1 MGSSW
6 TESEFGSEVT
16 ELTNQYKAK
25 EIGRRQF
32 MKRLGAAGIGVAA
45 AASILAAC
53 GDDEEPEAAPA
64 TTQAAA
70 QATTT
75 TAAMAETEETPDTTA
90 AMAETEMVEDE
101 MMGPAVGGTL
111 REGYNRDVSKHD
123 PLTTNWYDPAF
134 FAVYEAI
141 LSNDPSGAT
150 VPQFASDFSASD
162 DGLEYR
168 FTIPDG
174 KLSHSGGTINAEM
187 VAEFYRSI
195 QQYSFIAGLA
205 APVDTYVAEGNEV
218 VMKMKNPWV
227 GALGPHKTGYW
238 RIVNINTWKEHSVN
252 EDGSLNAAS
261 TYGTELVDGTG
272 PFTHE
277 EWVPGSHVL
286 VRRWDDYPGSLTP
299 FFENTGTAYLDAIR
313 WTVITEA
320 GQRATQLE
328 NGDIDTLINP
338 AHQDIGRLESNSDL
352 TVIRHPEWSGY
363 HLAMNRDYAEYFGDR
378 LTRQGLSHSLDREG
392 MVQAILFGNGA
403 PTYGPFP
410 TTDRNYEPAV
420 EQFNQFDIDLANQ
433 KLDRAGWVRG
443 GDGVRERDGVRF
455 EFRYLVEDETVQKS
469 VAEAV
474 QAQFANVGVRA
485 NLDVVDRA
493 LAFEQQSGPGRDA
506 VEMSLFFWLWPIPLD
521 VLILFGGSQF
531 IPVPNFSHAVEPR
544 VDDAIASWQTS
555 ANETQAQAAA
565 SQFQLAWAEELP
577 FIPIMN
583 QNATFVHNN
592 KVHGWQPFVWNLYPY
607 YNDTWIEA

>member
-16 ELTNQYKAK
+16 ELTKQYKAR

-53 GDDEEPEAAPA
+53 GDGEEPAATPA
-64 TTQAAA
+64 TTQPAA
-70 QATTT
+70 ATTT
-75 TAAMAETEETPDTTA
+75 TAAMVEDDEAPGTTQAMEETETTEA
-90 AMAETEMVEDE
+90 A
-101 MMGPAVGGTL
+101 MMGPVVGGTL

-150 VPQFASDFSASD
+150 VPQFASGFSASD

-168 FTIPDG
+168 FTIPEG

-205 APVDTYVAEGNEV
+205 APVDTYEADGSDV

-227 GALGPHKTGYW
+227 GVLGPHKTGYW
-238 RIVNINTWKEHSVN
+238 RIVNINTWKEHSVAD
-252 EDGSLNAAS
+252 DGSLDAGS
-261 TYGTELVDGTG
+261 PYGTELADGTG

-277 EWVPGSHVL
+277 EWLAGSHVL
-286 VRRWDDYPGSLTP
+286 VKRWDDYPGSQTP
-299 FFENTGTAYLDAIR
+299 FFDNKGPAYLDGVR

-328 NGDIDTLINP
+328 NGDIDTLIGP
-338 AHQDIGRLESNSDL
+338 AHQDIGRLESNPDL

-363 HLAMNRDYAEYFGDR
+363 MLSMNRDYPEYFGDR
-378 LTRQGLSHSLDREG
+378 LTRQALSHALDREG

-410 TTDRNYEPAV
+410 TTDRNYESAV

-443 GDGVRERDGVRF
+443 GDGVREREGVRF

-474 QAQFANVGVRA
+474 QAQFTNIGVRA
-485 NLDVVDRA
+485 NIDVTDRA
-493 LAFEQQSGPGRDA
+493 VAAAQRSAAGREA

-521 VLILFGGSQF
+521 VLVLFAGSNF
-531 IPVPNFSHAVEPR
+531 IPVPNFSHAIEPR
-544 VDDAIASWQTS
+544 IDDAIGSWQAS
-555 ANETQAQAAA
+555 ANDSQAQSAA

-577 FIPIMN
+577 YIPIMN
-583 QNATFVHNN
+583 QNASFVHHN

>member
-1 MGSSW
+1 MGNSW
-6 TESEFGSEVT
+6 IEDEFGPEVA
-16 ELTNQYKAK
+16 ELTEQYKAK
-25 EIGRRQF
+25 RLSRRTF
-32 MKRLGAAGIGVAA
+32 MKRLGVAGIGIVAA
-45 AASILAAC
+45 STILAAC
-53 GDDEEPEAAPA
+53 GDDDAEG
-64 TTQAAA
+64 
-70 QATTT
+70 TTT
-75 TAAMAETEETPDTTA
+75 TAGAGATAGTAATTA
-90 AMAETEMVEDE
+90 PTPTEPAEMQPV
-101 MMGPAVGGTL
+101 AGGTL

-134 FAVYEAI
+134 FAIYEAI
-141 LSNDPSGAT
+141 LSNDPSGAD
-150 VPQFASDFSASD
+150 VPQFASDFSVSA

-168 FTIPDG
+168 FTIPEG

-195 QQYSFIAGLA
+195 QQFSFIAGLA

-238 RIVNINTWKEHSVN
+238 RIININTWK
-252 EDGSLNAAS
+252 DQSLTAEGELDAAS
-261 TYGTELVDGTG
+261 TYGTESADGTG

-286 VRRWDDYPGSLTP
+286 VNRWDDYPGSQTP
-299 FFENTGTAYLDAIR
+299 FFENKGAAHLDAIR
-313 WTVITEA
+313 WTVITES

-363 HLAMNRDYAEYFGDR
+363 HLAMNRDYDEFFGDV
-378 LTRQGLSHSLDREG
+378 LTRQGLSHSLDRTG
-392 MVQAILFGNGA
+392 MVNAILFDNGA
-403 PTYGPFP
+403 PTFGPFP
-410 TTDRNYEPAV
+410 TTDRNYDPAV
-420 EQFNQFDIDLANQ
+420 EQFNQFDLDLANQ
-433 KLDRAGWVRG
+433 KLDEAGWVMG
-443 GDGVRERDGVRF
+443 SDGVRERNGTRF
-455 EFRYLVEDETVQKS
+455 EFRYLVEDETIQRS

-474 QAQFANVGVRA
+474 QAQFGVVGAKA

-493 LAFEQQSGPGRDA
+493 VAFEQQSGAGRDA

-544 VDDAIASWQTS
+544 VDAAIEAWQQSADDAA
-555 ANETQAQAAA
+555 AQAAA
-565 SQFQLAWAEELP
+565 SQFQLAWAEQLP
-577 FIPIMN
+577 FIPLMN

-592 KVHGWQPFVWNLYPY
+592 KVHAWQPFIWNLYPY

>member
-1 MGSSW
+1 MGDSW
-6 TESEFGSEVT
+6 LESGFGPEVT
-16 ELTNQYKAK
+16 ELTEQYQAK
-25 EIGRRQF
+25 QIGRRQF
-32 MKRLGAAGIGVAA
+32 MKRLGAAGVGVAA

-53 GDDEEPEAAPA
+53 GDDDEPAETTAA
-64 TTQAAA
+64 TQAP
-70 QATTT
+70 TT
-75 TAAMAETEETPDTTA
+75 TAAPAAAPETTEAPMA
-90 AMAETEMVEDE
+90 
-101 MMGPAVGGTL
+101 GPAVGGTL

-134 FAVYEAI
+134 FAIYEAI

-150 VPQFASDFSASD
+150 VPQFASGFSASD
-162 DGLEYR
+162 DGMEYR
-168 FTIPDG
+168 FAIPEG
-174 KLSHSGGTINAEM
+174 KLSHSGGTIDADM

-205 APVDTYVAEGNEV
+205 APVDTYEADGNEV
-218 VMKMKNPWV
+218 VVKMKNPWV

-238 RIVNINTWKEHSVN
+238 RIININTWKEHSVN

-261 TYGTELVDGTG
+261 TYGTELADGTG

-286 VRRWDDYPGSLTP
+286 VRRWDDYPGSQTP
-299 FFENTGTAYLDAIR
+299 FFENKGTAYLDAIR

-363 HLAMNRDYAEYFGDR
+363 HLAMNRDYPEYFGDR

-392 MVQAILFGNGA
+392 MVQAILYGNGA

-410 TTDRNYEPAV
+410 TTDRNYDPSV
-420 EQFNQFDIDLANQ
+420 EQFNTFDVDLANS
-433 KLDRAGWVRG
+433 KLDEAGWVRG

-455 EFRYLVEDETVQKS
+455 EFRYLVEDETVQKA

-474 QAQFANVGVRA
+474 QAQFANVGVQA
-485 NLDVVDRA
+485 SLDVVDRA
-493 LAFEQQSGPGRDA
+493 LAFEQQSGPGRDS

-544 VDDAIASWQTS
+544 VDEAIASWQSS
-555 ANETQAQAAA
+555 ATDADAQAAA
-565 SQFQLAWAEELP
+565 SEFQLAWAEELP
-577 FIPIMN
+577 YIPLMN
-583 QNATFVHNN
+583 QNATFVHHN

>member
-1 MGSSW
+1 MGDSW

-16 ELTNQYKAK
+16 ELTKQYKAK

-32 MKRLGAAGIGVAA
+32 MKRLGTAGIGVAA

-53 GDDEEPEAAPA
+53 GDDEPEATTA
-64 TTQAAA
+64 TTQATAT

-75 TAAMAETEETPDTTA
+75 TASMAEETPDTTK
-90 AMAETEMVEDE
+90 AMEEEAEPE
-101 MMGPAVGGTL
+101 MMGPVVGGTL

-134 FAVYEAI
+134 FAIYEAI

-150 VPQFASDFSASD
+150 VPQFASGFSTSD

-168 FTIPDG
+168 FTIPEG

-205 APVDTYVAEGNEV
+205 APVDTYVADGNDV
-218 VMKMKNPWV
+218 VVKMKNPWV

-238 RIVNINTWKEHSVN
+238 RIVNINTWKENSVLP
-252 EDGSLNAAS
+252 DGSLNAAS
-261 TYGTELVDGTG
+261 TYGTELADGTG

-286 VRRWDDYPGSLTP
+286 VKRWDQYPGSQTP
-299 FFENTGTAYLDAIR
+299 FLENTGTAYLDAVR

-328 NGDIDTLINP
+328 NGDVDTLINP

-363 HLAMNRDYAEYFGDR
+363 HLAMNRDYPEYFGDR
-378 LTRQGLSHSLDREG
+378 LTRQGLSHSLDRQG

-403 PTYGPFP
+403 PTHGPFP

-443 GDGVRERDGVRF
+443 SGGIREREGVRF

-474 QAQFANVGVRA
+474 QAQFANVGVQA

-493 LAFEQQSGPGRDA
+493 LAFEQQSGPGRDS

-531 IPVPNFSHAVEPR
+531 IPVPNFSHAVEAR

-555 ANETQAQAAA
+555 ASETQAQAAA

-577 FIPIMN
+577 YIPIMN

-607 YNDTWIEA
+607 YNDTWIES

>member
-6 TESEFGSEVT
+6 TESEFGSEVN
-16 ELTNQYKAK
+16 ELTSQYMAK
-25 EIGRRQF
+25 KIGRRQF

-53 GDDEEPEAAPA
+53 GDEEEPETTQAPA
-64 TTQAAA
+64 TTAA
-70 QATTT
+70 
-75 TAAMAETEETPDTTA
+75 P
-90 AMAETEMVEDE
+90 
-101 MMGPAVGGTL
+101 VGGTL

-123 PLTTNWYDPAF
+123 PITTNWYDPAF

-150 VPQFASDFSASD
+150 VPQFASDFSTSD

-168 FTIPDG
+168 FTIPEG
-174 KLSHSGGTINAEM
+174 KLSHSGGTIDAEM

-195 QQYSFIAGLA
+195 QAYSFIAGLA

-238 RIVNINTWKEHSVN
+238 RIVNIDTWKEYSIKDDDTV
-252 EDGSLNAAS
+252 DQYSP
-261 TYGTELVDGTG
+261 YGTELADGTG

-277 EWVPGSHVL
+277 EWLAGSHVL
-286 VRRWDDYPGSLTP
+286 VRRWDDYPGSQTP
-299 FFENTGTAYLDAIR
+299 FFENKGAAYLDGIR

-328 NGDIDTLINP
+328 NGDLDTLIGP
-338 AHQDIGRLESNSDL
+338 AHQDIGRLESNPDL

-363 HLAMNRDYAEYFGDR
+363 MLSMNRDYPEYFGDR
-378 LTRQGLSHSLDREG
+378 LTRQALSHALDRQG
-392 MVQAILFGNGA
+392 MVDAILFGNGA

-433 KLDRAGWVRG
+433 KLDEAGWVRG
-443 GDGVRERDGVRF
+443 SDGIRERDGVRF

-474 QAQFANVGVRA
+474 QAQFANVGVSA
-485 NLDVVDRA
+485 QIDITDRA
-493 LAFEQQSGPGRDA
+493 VAAAERSAEGRNS
-506 VEMSLFFWLWPIPLD
+506 VPMSLFFWLWPIPLD
-521 VLILFGGSQF
+521 VLILFGGSDF
-531 IPVPNFSHAVEPR
+531 TPVPNFSHASEQR
-544 VDDAIASWQTS
+544 IDGAIVSWQNS
-555 ANETQAQAAA
+555 ASEADAQAAA
-565 SQFQLAWAEELP
+565 SEFQLAWAEELP
-577 FIPIMN
+577 YIPIMN
-583 QNATFVHNN
+583 QNASFVHHN

>member
-1 MGSSW
+1 MSDSW
-6 TESEFGSEVT
+6 LETDLGPEVNDLTE
-16 ELTNQYKAK
+16 QYKAK
-25 EIGRRQF
+25 KIGRRQF
-32 MKRLGAAGIGVAA
+32 MKRMGAAGIGVAA

-53 GDDEEPEAAPA
+53 GDDEEP
-64 TTQAAA
+64 
-70 QATTT
+70 TTT
-75 TAAMAETEETPDTTA
+75 TAAPTTTEAMDDTPATTEAMDDTPATTE
-90 AMAETEMVEDE
+90 AMMDDRS
-101 MMGPAVGGTL
+101 GGTL

-134 FAVYEAI
+134 FAIYEAI

-150 VPQFASDFSASD
+150 VPQFASDFSVSD

-187 VAEFYRSI
+187 VAEFYRGV

-205 APVDTYVAEGNEV
+205 SPVDTYEANGSEV

-238 RIVNINTWKEHSVN
+238 RIVNINTWKEHSIG
-252 EDGSLNAAS
+252 EDGNINAAS
-261 TYGTELVDGTG
+261 IYGTELVDGTG

-277 EWVPGSHVL
+277 QWVPGSHVL
-286 VRRWDDYPGSLTP
+286 VKRWEDYPGSLTP
-299 FFENTGTAYLDAIR
+299 FFENKGKAYLDEIR

-363 HLAMNRDYAEYFGDR
+363 HLSMNRDYEELFGDR

-403 PTYGPFP
+403 ATYGPFP

-420 EQFNQFDIDLANQ
+420 EQFNQFDVDLANS
-433 KLDRAGWVRG
+433 KLDEAGWVMG
-443 GDGVRERDGVRF
+443 SDGVRTRDGVRF
-455 EFRYLVEDETVQKS
+455 EFRYLVEDETTQKS

-474 QAQFANVGVRA
+474 QAQFTNVGVQA

-493 LAFEQQSGPGRDA
+493 LAFEQQSQPGRGS

-521 VLILFGGSQF
+521 VLILFGSSATV
-531 IPVPNFSHAVEPR
+531 PVPNFSHAVEPR
-544 VDDAIASWQTS
+544 VDAAIASWQTS
-555 ANETQAQAAA
+555 ATDEQARAAA
-565 SQFQLAWAEELP
+565 SEFQLAWAEQLP
-577 FIPIMN
+577 FIPLMN